1 MTLTDER
8 RAELIAYCRID
19 EMGPGDELLLDT
31 IYFSAVGYLAGAG
44 VSQPEEGTY
53 RRAQYDLLINRMVLD
68 DWDHRGAHS
77 AGQTYEE
84 LPGFRTALNQMKLTE
99 PAVSE
104 LDTAGA
110 GA

>member
-8 RAELIAYCRID
+8 RAELIAYCHID
-19 EMGPGDELLLDT
+19 EMGPGDEQLLET
-31 IYFSAVGYLAGAG
+31 FYFSAMGYLAGAG
-44 VSQPEEGTY
+44 VSQPEEGTL

-77 AGQTYEE
+77 AGQTYAEI
-84 LPGFRTALNQMKLTE
+84 PGFRTSLNQMKLTE
-99 PAVSE
+99 PAVSYS
-104 LDTAGA
+104 DTAGA